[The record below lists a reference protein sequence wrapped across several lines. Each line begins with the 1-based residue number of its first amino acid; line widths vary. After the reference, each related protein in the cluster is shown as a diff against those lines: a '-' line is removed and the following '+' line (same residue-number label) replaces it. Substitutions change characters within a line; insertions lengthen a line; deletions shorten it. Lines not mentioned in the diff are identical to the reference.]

1 MPNLSENIGTD
12 VQLKV
17 ILDCLEIH
25 NGALPQLNATQSKSV
40 RNFNFLREE
49 RTPSCS
55 LFTKQGIPFVHDF
68 GTGQTYNYISVYAA
82 VYAVDT
88 STAYQE
94 ILKKYLQKIDFKRT
108 AKVYQKPLP
117 SQKVVSSTLAVP
129 ISISPRFKDFEL
141 AYFAQYGI
149 SAKLLR
155 SHQVFALRKYK
166 KLASEPDNPVFAFKI
181 SENCYK
187 IYQPL
192 TKNKAYKWFWV
203 GEKPEGFLT
212 YHLENLPKKGNL
224 LFITEGLKDALSI
237 KANTP
242 FEALAFDS
250 ASQIPPDLLIAQLKQ
265 QFEKV
270 IVCFDA
276 DTTGQKQA
284 DKIAKLYHLS
294 KIVWTA
300 EGEFDPT
307 PTLSSGGKSLK
318 SPSEGDLGGWNI
330 NDISDFFK
338 YYSLTDFRKLS
349 VVDYQAKSIKIEQ
362 YLTEQ
367 KAQKV
372 LFNHFRAEGDL
383 ILPAPTGSGKNELV
397 NRFIAEELQKN
408 PHTKFFNGFP
418 NNISAEA
425 KTKEYSK
432 ASNNFSKLALHI
444 GLLDQY
450 TSPEERKFM
459 GSFQTINFVYNSFH
473 QIEPLVGEGDYL
485 FLDEFHKWITQGDI
499 APLPQIQSLLNSPAK
514 KVFLSG
520 TPFESFAQE
529 FEIKTLD
536 IQKAKQSTATIKM
549 IELYEQEKH
558 SFNLAGKQNLYKLA
572 AYHFLHTLKA
582 DESKLHLLYLND
594 REALEQLAQ
603 TAQELGLETEIL
615 YSDDEIKRNSPAWKA
630 LTAAKPVPLSPNKGK
645 VLLMTSLVYDS
656 LNLNNPA
663 EEIGK
668 FAIFGEVFIENVLQ
682 ALHRPRK
689 AQNLEVLYF
698 IAAHKEKE
706 DFTETYAQHRAK
718 WYKDYELLSQK
729 LKNYSQLSLLKMPDE
744 ERQAL
749 LHDVSKVLTDDFQFN
764 RLACV
769 IAYEQKKARRQSNLQ
784 KKEMLEKYYP
794 TSFQSCCVSELSH
807 LKNHLSEEKEDEN
820 KIVEKDSLQKL
831 MRKDLV
837 YCLAYLAETRLDA
850 QLKAK
855 IKDYLGKNFDFE
867 ALAYLQFKSQLNLNR
882 AGQRALR
889 MYAQRF
895 LHWNELFC
903 NETALLDIIF
913 SKKYKAIARQFSVA
927 QLLAKTEMTL
937 SQQSN
942 QYYYKEI
949 IRQFKIGESYSR
961 EERAQIISKVYHEL
975 KHLEYSESTKQK
987 LFKALFLTK
996 EDRSKKEERKLQI
1009 LGIVSV
1015 EALCEIY
1022 DLRPNPLAKTD
1033 KNQGLNKENNSL
1045 ETTFFVGEVFEQD
1058 CPF

>member
-1 MPNLSENIGTD
+1 MPNLSENINPT

-17 ILDCLEIH
+17 ILDCLEVH
-25 NGALPQLNATQSKSV
+25 NGILPQLNATQTKSV

-55 LFTKQGIPFVHDF
+55 LFTKQEIPFVHDF
-68 GTGQTYNYISVYAA
+68 GTGQTYNYVSVYAA
-82 VYAVDT
+82 VYMVDT

-94 ILKKYLQKIDFKRT
+94 ILKKYLHKINLEREAKIYQQPSFSKQTKTSSIT
-108 AKVYQKPLP
+108 ADITV
-117 SQKVVSSTLAVP
+117 
-129 ISISPRFKDFEL
+129 SPRFKDFEL

-149 SAKLLR
+149 NAKLLR
-155 SHQVFALRKYK
+155 SYQVFAMRGYK
-166 KLASEPDNPVFAFKI
+166 KLASKPGNPVFAFKI
-181 SENCYK
+181 TEKCYK

-203 GEKPEGFLT
+203 GEKPEDFLT
-212 YHLENLPKKGNL
+212 YGIENLPTKGNL

-242 FEALAFDS
+242 FEALALDS
-250 ASQIPPDLLIAQLKQ
+250 ASQIPPALLIETLKKR
-265 QFEKV
+265 FEKIV
-270 IVCFDA
+270 ICFDT

-284 DKIAKLYHLS
+284 DKIAKQYHLS
-294 KIVWTA
+294 KITWDI
-300 EGEFDPT
+300 E
-307 PTLSSGGKSLK
+307 K
-318 SPSEGDLGGWNI
+318 DLEDWNV

-338 YYSLTDFRKLS
+338 YYQLTDFRKLS
-349 VVDYQAKSIKIEQ
+349 VITYQNPSIKIEQ
-362 YLTEQ
+362 YLTE
-367 KAQKV
+367 KVAQKQ
-372 LFNHFRAEGDL
+372 LFEHFRAASNL
-383 ILPAPTGSGKNELV
+383 ILPAPTGSGKNEVV
-397 NRFIAEELQKN
+397 NRFIAEELQRN
-408 PHTKFFNGFP
+408 PTSKFFNGFP

-432 ASNNFSKLALHI
+432 ASNNFSELALEI

-450 TSPEERKFM
+450 TSSEERKFI

-485 FLDEFHKWITQGDI
+485 FLDEFHKWVTQGDI
-499 APLPQIQSLLNSPAK
+499 APIPQIQSILDSPAK

-536 IQKAKQSTATIKM
+536 IQKTKKSATTIKM
-549 IELYEQEKH
+549 IELYEPGKY
-558 SFNLAGKQNLYKLA
+558 SFNLAGKQQLYKLA
-572 AYHFLHTLKA
+572 AYNFLHTLKP

-603 TAQELGLETEIL
+603 TAQKLGLETEIL
-615 YSDDEIKRNSPAWKA
+615 YSDDEIKRNSTAWKA
-630 LTAAKPVPLSPNKGK
+630 LTTAQPVPLSANKGK

-663 EEIGK
+663 DEIGK
-668 FAIFGEVFIENVLQ
+668 FAIFGEIFIENILQ

-689 AQNLEVLYF
+689 AKNLEVYYF
-698 IAAHKEKE
+698 LAAHKDKE
-706 DFTETYAQHRAK
+706 DFTESYAQHRAK

-729 LKNYSQLSLLKMPDE
+729 LHNYSHISLLKMPEE

-769 IAYEQKKARRQSNLQ
+769 IAYEQKKARRQNNLQ
-784 KKEMLEKYYP
+784 KKEILNKFYP
-794 TSFQSCCVSELSH
+794 TSFESCCVNDLSDI
-807 LKNHLSEEKEDEN
+807 KNNIIKEKQEKNLEN
-820 KIVEKDSLQKL
+820 TSVQIL
-831 MRKDLV
+831 MRENLV
-837 YCLAYLAETRLDA
+837 YCLAYLAENKLDA
-850 QLKAK
+850 QLKAR
-855 IKDYLGKNFDFE
+855 IRDYLGCNFDFE
-867 ALAYLQFKSQLNLNR
+867 DLTYLQFKSQTQLNR

-889 MYAQRF
+889 MYVQRF
-895 LHWNELFC
+895 LQWSENFC
-903 NETALLDIIF
+903 NETAILDIIF

-927 QLLAKTEMTL
+927 ELLAESGMSV

-942 QYYYKEI
+942 LYYYKAVI
-949 IRQFKIGESYSR
+949 KQFKIGESYSR
-961 EERAQIISKVYHEL
+961 EERAQIISKVYQEL

-1009 LGIVSV
+1009 LSV
-1015 EALCEIY
+1015 VNLEVLCEIY
-1022 DLRPNPLAKTD
+1022 HLKPSLLPKTD
-1033 KNQGLNKENNSL
+1033 KNMGLKKENISL
-1045 ETTFFVGEVFEQD
+1045 KSHIFVGEVSAKD